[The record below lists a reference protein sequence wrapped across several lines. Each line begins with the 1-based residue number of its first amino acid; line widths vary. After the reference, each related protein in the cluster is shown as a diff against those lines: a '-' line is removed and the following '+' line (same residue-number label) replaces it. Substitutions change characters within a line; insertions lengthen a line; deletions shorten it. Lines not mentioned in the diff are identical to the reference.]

1 MIAKRVTAMKQLGLG
16 LNLSTKR
23 TRKREFL
30 EEMERVV
37 PWGVLVQI
45 VEPHYPRAKT
55 GRPPF
60 GIETMLRIHYLQQWF
75 GLSDPAME
83 EALHDVPLYREFA
96 KLEGVT
102 ARLPDETTILRFRHL
117 LERHELAVDMLRVV
131 NDILQAKG
139 LMMRTGT
146 AVDATLIAAP
156 SSTKNAD
163 GARDPEMK
171 QTRKG
176 NNWYFGMKAHIGV
189 DAQSG
194 LVHTVA
200 GTAANVNDLTMAG
213 ALLHGDEE
221 AAFGD
226 AGYQGVHKRAEA
238 AGPIWHVAMRPGKR
252 RKLNLFIEP
261 DFVAER
267 VEKMKASIRAKVEH
281 PFRVIKRQFGFTKVR
296 YRGLAKNTAQIV
308 TLFALSNLW
317 MMRRQLMAMAEV
329 RPQRA

>member
-1 MIAKRVTAMKQLGLG
+1 MPATISNMKQLGLG
-16 LNLSTKR
+16 LNLSTKK

-37 PWGVLVQI
+37 PWAALVQI
-45 VEPHYPRAKT
+45 VAPHYPKAKT

-60 GIETMLRIHYLQQWF
+60 GIETMLRIHYMQQWF

-96 KLEGVT
+96 KLEGIT

-117 LERHELAVDMLRVV
+117 LERHNLAVDMLRVV

-139 LMMRTGT
+139 MLMRTGT
-146 AVDATLIAAP
+146 VVDATLISAP
-156 SSTKNAD
+156 SSTKNTD
-163 GARDPEMK
+163 GERDPEMK
-171 QTRKG
+171 QTKKG
-176 NNWYFGMKAHIGV
+176 NNWYFGMKARIGV
-189 DAQSG
+189 DARSG
-194 LVHTVA
+194 LVHSVV
-200 GTAANVNDLTMAG
+200 GTAANVNDLNVAG
-213 ALLHGDEE
+213 ELLHGDEE

-226 AGYQGVHKRAEA
+226 AGYQGVHKRPEAE
-238 AGPIWHVAMRPGKR
+238 GPTWHVAMRPGKR
-252 RKLNLFIEP
+252 KKLNTFLEP
-261 DFVAER
+261 DFMTER

-281 PFRVIKRQFGFTKVR
+281 PFRVLKRQFGFTKVR

-317 MMRRQLMAMAEV
+317 MARRQLVGA
-329 RPQRA
+329 RG